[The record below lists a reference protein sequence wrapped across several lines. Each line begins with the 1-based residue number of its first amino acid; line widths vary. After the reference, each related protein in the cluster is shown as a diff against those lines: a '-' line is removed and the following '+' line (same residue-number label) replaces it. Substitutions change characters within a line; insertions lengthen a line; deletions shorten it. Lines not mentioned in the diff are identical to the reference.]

1 MERFG
6 VDATQSNC
14 GILDLHIE
22 QIKGVAAEER
32 CFLMFRPVNLVSA
45 NLIAKGVGT
54 KGLDIHGKSSDLGPI
69 SGFIPVK
76 GIYSKIRTD
85 PEKVKKHDAQNRHSL
100 LQPHIGKVFLNKS
113 HGIDLLNTSSR
124 YEFKF
129 DDKNCLLI
137 RDTMNKGAFE
147 RVEVM
152 GYKQIERD
160 AQVIPVTADYDM
172 FCVAPSYLVTRSYRD
187 TSKEPRFKNAKEVT
201 DQHDENEKGILTT
214 FQMELITTINDA
226 CKKVV
231 KNGQDVVKHGT
242 EMNNPF
248 PENDEQLVVFSPN
261 GKAKLMPRKEVLY
274 LLSRIPLIGFITYP
288 NKTWKQRL
296 GQESVK
302 WTIIA
307 QKSRLYDDEIKLN
320 KFVKTAFDM
329 TNEEIRKADFVKD
342 SGATLGKT
350 KYEIFYDMY
359 IKKSMKQQESPLS
372 RF

>member
-1 MERFG
+1 MESFG

-22 QIKGVAAEER
+22 QIKGVATQER

-45 NLIAKGVGT
+45 NLIKEGVGT

-76 GIYSKIRTD
+76 GIYSKIRSD

-129 DDKNCLLI
+129 DKQNCLLI
-137 RDTMNKGAFE
+137 RDTMNRGAFE
-147 RVEVM
+147 NVEVM
-152 GYKQIERD
+152 GYKLVGSKDE
-160 AQVIPVTADYDM
+160 VIPVTADYDM
-172 FCVAPSYLVTRSYRD
+172 FCVAPSYLD
-187 TSKEPRFKNAKEVT
+187 TTKEFRFKNAKEVT

-214 FQMELITTINDA
+214 FQMGLIKKINDA

-231 KNGQDVVKHGT
+231 INGQDVVKHGT

-307 QKSRLYDDEIKLN
+307 QKSRLYDDEVKLN

-329 TNEEIRKADFVKD
+329 ENEEIRKADFVKD

-359 IKKSMKQQESPLS
+359 IKKSMKQQESPLC